1 MATAIADAGTGRARA
16 RRPRRRGDRRRRI
29 VGYAVLSPLIGFAV
43 FPLLWM
49 AVSSVKTPDELYAFP
64 PTWIPDGVDW
74 GFYRRVLDGTQ
85 FTDFMVNSAIV
96 GIGST
101 AIVVVMSAMAG
112 FGLARGGFPG
122 RLFVSRSVL
131 VAYVFPTIL
140 YAVPLFTVISGIG
153 LAGTYPGIILV
164 HVAFNFPFC
173 TWLMMQYFRSL
184 PKEIEEA
191 GRVDGLTH
199 VGIFVR
205 LAVPLAAPGLATTA
219 IFGFINSW
227 NEFLLSFVILGGGER
242 RTLPVGIYNFVGS
255 EVADWGPLMAAT
267 TLAVIPT
274 LVLFLFI
281 QRRITGGLTGGAVK
295 G

>member
-1 MATAIADAGTGRARA
+1 MTTTAALPPKQYSRRASQRQ
-16 RRPRRRGDRRRRI
+16 RRRRQAI
-29 VGYAVLSPLIGFAV
+29 GYGVLIPLIVFAV

-49 AVSSVKTPDELYAFP
+49 ITSSLKSSEELYDFP
-64 PTWIPDGVDW
+64 PTWIPDGIDW
-74 GFYRRVLDGTQ
+74 GFYQRVLEGTP
-85 FTDFMVNSAIV
+85 FTNFVVNSLVV
-96 GIGST
+96 GVGST
-101 AIVVVMSAMAG
+101 VLVVVLSSMAG
-112 FGLARGGFPG
+112 FGLARGNFAG
-122 RLFVSRSVL
+122 RVVLSRGVL

-140 YAVPLFTVISGIG
+140 YAIPLFTVISDIG
-153 LAGTYPGIILV
+153 LAGTYQGIIIV
-164 HVAFNFPFC
+164 HVVFNFPFC
-173 TWLMMQYFRSL
+173 TWLMIHYFRTL
-184 PKEIEEA
+184 PVEIEEA
-191 GRVDGLTH
+191 GRVDGLSH
-199 VGIFVR
+199 VGVFVR
-205 LAVPLAAPGLATTA
+205 IALPLAAPGLATAA